1 MIKKKIKKE
10 ETSASAP
17 FKNILDNI
25 CEKGQTDQKS
35 EVYKSLFHKEY
46 QVEENLVHRNVRHGI
61 R

>member
-10 ETSASAP
+10 ETTAVP

-25 CEKGQTDQKS
+25 CEKGQPDQKS

-46 QVEENLVHRNVRHGI
+46 QVEDNLIHRNVRHGI